1 MNIVILMLFIIE
13 GSILGILA
21 FVLRYKYSEYPD
33 FRVGYHV
40 ESATESK
47 ENWDYTN
54 KAAGNICG
62 IFAMA
67 FFIISVLMYC
77 LKVSVGIA
85 IVVLLVLSLIMA
97 GSVLLIPIH
106 FLNRKN
112 HL

>member
-21 FVLRYKYSEYPD
+21 FVLRYKHSEYPD
-33 FRVGYHV
+33 FRAGYH
-40 ESATESK
+40 
-47 ENWDYTN
+47 
-54 KAAGNICG
+54 
-62 IFAMA
+62 
-67 FFIISVLMYC
+67 
-77 LKVSVGIA
+77 
-85 IVVLLVLSLIMA
+85 MA